1 MTEIPPPAAAFVEE
15 IRAWISPTNATDDM
29 ILTVTAAELENQELV
44 CSWPG
49 RGADPPAVR
58 PDALDQALKRRVAR
72 ALAARGVTLGVIS
85 TDADLGA
92 TRLPR
97 WDAEI
102 ERYEAPYR
110 VVAIA

>member
-1 MTEIPPPAAAFVEE
+1 MSTPPPEGTLLDE
-15 IRAWISPTNATDDM
+15 IRTWISPSSVPDGM
-29 ILTVTAAELENQELV
+29 LTSTVAAEVEAQERI
-44 CSWPG
+44 CAWPG
-49 RGADPPAVR
+49 RTATPAAPR
-58 PDALDQALKRRVAR
+58 PVALDQALKRRVAR

-85 TDADLGA
+85 TDSDLGA
-92 TRLPR
+92 ARLPR

>member
-1 MTEIPPPAAAFVEE
+1 M
-15 IRAWISPTNATDDM
+15 ATDDTLVAAVRTW
-29 ILTVTAAELENQELV
+29 IAPSSVPEELLTELVVAELEAQERI

-49 RGADPPAVR
+49 RDASPDPQPR
-58 PDALDQALKRRVAR
+58 PKALDLALKRRVGR
-72 ALAARGVTLGVIS
+72 AAAARGVTLGIVS
-85 TDADLGA
+85 TDSDLGA

>member
-1 MTEIPPPAAAFVEE
+1 MTEQPEGTLLDAV
-15 IRAWISPTNATDDM
+15 RAWIAPSSVPDGMLEDV
-29 ILTVTAAELENQELV
+29 LAAELEAQERI
-44 CSWPG
+44 CYWMG
-49 RGADPPAVR
+49 RRADPPAPR
-58 PDALDQALKRRVAR
+58 PVALDQAIKRRVAR
-72 ALAARGVTLGVIS
+72 ALSARGVALGVIS
-85 TDADLGA
+85 VDSDLAG